1 VIQAAGVSHRFGAVH
16 ALTDLS
22 FSIPAGAFYALA
34 GPNGAGKTTLLEIL
48 STLLIPTSGEVRVGG
63 IDVRRDPLG
72 VRRVVGYCPAG
83 NSSFWPRLT
92 GAENLRVFTRLAR
105 PLPPVT
111 ADEIADVA
119 ASVGLDAST
128 LGREART
135 YSDGQVQRLNL
146 ARVLLRGARVWLVDE
161 PTRSLDPDGQIAMWA
176 LLASRA
182 RAAGATVLAA
192 THDLHGAAG
201 VVDGT
206 VTLR

>member
-1 VIQAAGVSHRFGAVH
+1 VIEAAGVSHRFGAVH

-22 FSIPAGAFYALA
+22 FTVPSGAFYALA
-34 GPNGAGKTTLLEIL
+34 GPNGSGKTTLLEIL
-48 STLLIPTSGEVRVGG
+48 ATLLIPTAGSVRVDG

-105 PLPPVT
+105 PDPAVT
-111 ADEIADVA
+111 RADIAEAA
-119 ASVGLDAST
+119 ASVGLDAAT
-128 LGREART
+128 LAREART

-176 LLASRA
+176 LLAARA
-182 RAAGATVLAA
+182 RAARATVLAA
-192 THDLHGAAG
+192 THDLHGAAD
-201 VVDGT
+201 VADGT
-206 VTLR
+206 VTIS